1 VTSIEVVARAEVR
14 GGPSNPSELVVHYQ
28 VHNPLALPV
37 LLFDRRW
44 DGDREALDGAWLD
57 VLFDGERAVL
67 MRGYQSPPEGVMS
80 EEAPVPYGRRL
91 EPGETHTT
99 ELAVALPLVER
110 WPWLSLHREPLAPG
124 ESREVSLPRAELHL
138 GWCVLQ
144 RADGLPE
151 ASQTAQQIDGERLHW
166 LDGALIAGAQRTIAV
181 ALWVGALP
189 GVRFDGGV
197 R

>member
-1 VTSIEVVARAEVR
+1 MTSIVVVARAGVR
-14 GGPSNPSELVVHYQ
+14 PGAAGAAELVVQYQ

-44 DGDREALDGAWLD
+44 DADRDALDGAWMD
-57 VLFDGERAVL
+57 VLFDGDRALL
-67 MRGYQSPPEGVMS
+67 MRGYQSPPDGVIS

-99 ELAVALPLVER
+99 ELAVPLPLAES

-124 ESREVSLPRAELHL
+124 EAREVTLPRAELHL

-144 RADGLPE
+144 RTEGLPE
-151 ASQTAQQIDGERLHW
+151 ASRSPQEIDGERLHW
-166 LDGALIAGAQRTIAV
+166 LDGALIAGAQQTTAA
-181 ALWVGALP
+181 ALPVGALQ
-189 GVRFDGGV
+189 GVRFAGGV